1 MFLPPSSHLI
11 EVFPYK
17 YYKSTYVSL
26 AAQFLLQYRALVS
39 LRASSVSSGLWLQGV
54 ASGGVEQC
62 MRDMRC
68 RSFARRQSVCMTE
81 AHVHEVLSVMREVET
96 KKKRDFTPRPRIG
109 GHATIYGNNIL
120 ADMDQVRL
128 SMGVMSHTQLKD
140 ASQSR
145 DQGADA
151 PV

>member
-11 EVFPYK
+11 A
-17 YYKSTYVSL
+17 TYVSL
-26 AAQFLLQYRALVS
+26 ATQFSLQYRALVS

-81 AHVHEVLSVMREVET
+81 AHVQEVLSVMGEVE
-96 KKKRDFTPRPRIG
+96 KR
-109 GHATIYGNNIL
+109 
-120 ADMDQVRL
+120 
-128 SMGVMSHTQLKD
+128 K
-140 ASQSR
+140 
-145 DQGADA
+145 
-151 PV
+151 